1 MSSGH
6 RLSFDLG
13 KMLQNG
19 GSAVLPTVTSSRTLD
34 LKGRGYARVVVTETC
49 TVTLP
54 DADPGTEVLLQCDDT
69 SVVTIADTG
78 GSVASF
84 TGTSGTTAARCTA
97 TDSNSWAVEMVGVTA
112 GGASEIGIA
121 DNGSYTAQT
130 TVEAALQEIY
140 ARLTS
145 TYGHIDIPL
154 HCFREVDADGDVGN
168 IAGAGGTLASDTTPI
183 MEGAGTTNAQRINW
197 ATTVVDRIASSVTLP
212 RDFDDTADCA
222 VGFVVASGTTND
234 FDATVVTNWDGGADV
249 TDTVVDT
256 GSATVHT
263 SEATVATADIP
274 AGARCV
280 SVSITPPAHA
290 TDAYHLY
297 GAYIRYKRKLT
308 EA

>member
-1 MSSGH
+1 MSAANFQADLYQLRQSGDAAILDPGASGTFNL
-6 RLSFDLG
+6 RGRDL
-13 KMLQNG
+13 
-19 GSAVLPTVTSSRTLD
+19 ATVTVTATGTYTLPNSP
-34 LKGRGYARVVVTETC
+34 KGTQLLVCIDDTS
-49 TVTLP
+49 TVTLA
-54 DADPGTEVLLQCDDT
+54 DA
-69 SVVTIADTG
+69 S
-78 GSVASF
+78 GSVAVVV
-84 TGTSGTTAARCTA
+84 GTSGTTAARCTA
-97 TDSNSWAVEMVGVTA
+97 TDSNSWAVEVVGVTS

-145 TYGHIDIPL
+145 TYGQVDIPL
-154 HCFREVDADGDVGN
+154 HCFRKVDADGDVGN
-168 IAGAGGTLASDTTPI
+168 VAAAGGILASDTTPI

-197 ATTVVDRIASSVTLP
+197 ATTVVERIASSVVLP
-212 RDFDDTADCA
+212 FDFDDTADCA

-234 FDATVVTNWDGGADV
+234 FDATVVTNWNGGADV

-263 SEATVATADIP
+263 AEATVATADVP

-297 GAYIRYKRKLT
+297 GAYVRYKRKLT